1 MSDKLLTVIVPS
13 YNMEEYLPKCLGS
26 LIVPDEAM
34 LQRLD
39 VIVVNDGSKD
49 RTSEIAHDFEK
60 RYPGVFRVID
70 KANGNYGSCINA
82 ALPEAKGQYVKILDA
97 DDSVEKKAFES
108 LLGILKTEAD
118 TSSGSADLILC
129 DFAKVSPDG
138 KVTDLVSLNIPCYKY
153 MSLPESGA
161 DNVGR
166 PFVMAN
172 IVYKR
177 TIFSEINYHQ
187 TEGISYTDIEW
198 SIEPMCRVHRVLYL
212 PVAVNQYLLGRPGQT
227 MQSSIY
233 AERYWQIVDIV
244 CGLAERYETRMNQC
258 TQSAKSF
265 YRARMRIALSEVYQR
280 CLFGLKT
287 STAIKKRIGR
297 LERIIEGDRELYT
310 TTNSIRFPSRILPIK
325 FIWAWRHRWG
335 SGMVAF
341 WGLKAFLFIRFL
353 IQAKGIFNKK
363 Q

>member
-1 MSDKLLTVIVPS
+1 MSDKLLTIIVPS

-138 KVTDLVSLNIPCYKY
+138 KVTDLVSLNISCYKY

-212 PVAVNQYLLGRPGQT
+212 PVVVNLYLLGRPGQT
-227 MQSSIY
+227 MESSTY
-233 AERYWQIVDIV
+233 AARYSQIVDIV
-244 CGLAERYETRMNQC
+244 CGLAERYRIRMDQC
-258 TQSAKSF
+258 TQSAKPF
-265 YRARMRIALSEVYQR
+265 YRARMLIALSEVYQR
-280 CLFGLKT
+280 CLFGMEIG
-287 STAIKKRIGR
+287 TAAKKRVYR
-297 LERIIEGDRELYT
+297 LERIVKNDLELYT
-310 TTNSIRFPSRILPIK
+310 ATNSLLFPSRKLPIK

-335 SGMVAF
+335 SGVMSF
-341 WGLKAFLFIRFL
+341 WGLKIFLFIRFL
-353 IQAKGIFNKK
+353 AQKMNVYNKK